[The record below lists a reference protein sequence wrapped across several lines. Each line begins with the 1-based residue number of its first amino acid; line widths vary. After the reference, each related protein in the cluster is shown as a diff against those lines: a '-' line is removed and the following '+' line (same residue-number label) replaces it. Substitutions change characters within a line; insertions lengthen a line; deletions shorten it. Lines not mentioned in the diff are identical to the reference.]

1 MLVIHDEISS
11 AAAAAKVK
19 EVETTENGGSAIQL
33 KFDNIPQLMGKLAES
48 TAASFDE
55 AIVFGSTIPDD
66 DIQGEIFRL
75 LKSKGTMTFD
85 GCLSEGCDVA
95 GLFLDLKIQGFVNMS
110 VSSTPT
116 GPTLLCCKPDWE
128 VGAAASIQL
137 PVPPTSTAVQ
147 LPPTS
152 SSTSAWKFGASDLAD
167 DDLVDENELMDDG
180 LVLTKKEPT
189 DCGADAS
196 GKKRACKNCSCGL
209 AEEEAAAAAAGTIVA
224 ASISSAPK
232 SACGNCYKGDAFRCA
247 GCPFLGKPA
256 FEPGKETVVLSLGA
270 DDI

>member
-1 MLVIHDEISS
+1 MQVLIIHDDTAS
-11 AAAAAKVK
+11 AAAASKVK
-19 EVETTENGGSAIQL
+19 EVETNGNGSSTLYTI
-33 KFDNIPQLMGKLAES
+33 DNILQLVGKPGEPAS
-48 TAASFDE
+48 ASFDE
-55 AIVFGSTIPDD
+55 AIVFGSTIPTDD
-66 DIQGEIFRL
+66 VQGEIFRL
-75 LKSKGTMTFD
+75 LKSKGTLTLD

-110 VSSTPT
+110 VSSTPV

-137 PVPPTSTAVQ
+137 PVPPASATIQVSA
-147 LPPTS
+147 TS

-167 DDLVDENELMDDG
+167 TDLVDEDELMDDG
-180 LVLTKKEPT
+180 LVLKKKEPM

-209 AEEEAAAAAAGTIVA
+209 AEEEAAAAAAGLIVA
-224 ASISSAPK
+224 ASTAPK
-232 SACGNCYKGDAFRCA
+232 SACGNCSKGDAFRCA

-256 FEPGKETVVLSLGA
+256 FEPGMEKVVLSLGA